1 MPTSRISR
9 RAFNTKVAMFMA
21 ATVAG
26 PAVHAETA
34 RPERSRIGIAVA
46 SRAAIS
52 VLPLALADQLGYFRS
67 AGLEVDITE
76 HGSGERLLDDGVFNG
91 SDVISGSF
99 EQTLLLQ
106 ARGLF
111 YQAFVLQART
121 PQVAM
126 GVSIR
131 ALPLYRTIADLR
143 GRRLGISS
151 AGSATSLVTQRVLA
165 RGGLALGDVTLVPV
179 GSGWQAANAL
189 RGGFVDALS
198 NLDPVMTQLELRGDV
213 RIVGDTRTLKGTQE
227 IFGGPM
233 PASCLYASQEFIQK
247 NPHTC
252 QALADGVVHALKW
265 LRTAGPSDIIRNVP
279 EGFLLGDRALYLAA
293 FNKVREAISLDGLI
307 PEDGARNALRVV
319 AAHDAAVGRASLQV
333 ARCYTNDFARRAKER
348 YRA

>member
-1 MPTSRISR
+1 VPRSRISR
-9 RAFNTKVAMFMA
+9 RAFTQLAMLMA
-21 ATVAG
+21 AQVAG
-26 PAVHAETA
+26 PPVRADTP
-34 RPERSRIGIAVA
+34 RLERARIGIAVA

-52 VLPLALADQLGYFRS
+52 VLPLTLAAQLGYFSS

-76 HGSGERLLDDGVFNG
+76 HGSAERLLDDGVF
-91 SDVISGSF
+91 SSADVISGSF

-106 ARGLF
+106 ARGQS

-131 ALPLYRTIADLR
+131 ALPLYRSIQDLR

-151 AGSATSLVTQRVLA
+151 AGSTTSMVAQRVLA
-165 RGGLALGDVTLVPV
+165 RGGLGLADVIPVVV

-198 NLDPVMTQLELRGDV
+198 SLDPVMTQLEQRGDV

-233 PASCLYASQEFIQK
+233 PSSCLYASQEFIQK
-247 NPHTC
+247 NPLTC

-265 LRTAGPSDIIRNVP
+265 LQTAGPSDIIRNVP

-319 AAHDAAVGRASLQV
+319 ASHHAWLRRENLQV

-348 YRA
+348 FRA

>member
-1 MPTSRISR
+1 ML
-9 RAFNTKVAMFMA
+9 MA
-21 ATVAG
+21 ATAVAG
-26 PAVHAETA
+26 PAVRAETA
-34 RPERSRIGIAVA
+34 RPERGRIGIAVG

-52 VLPLALADQLGYFRS
+52 VLPLTLAAQLGFFRS
-67 AGLEVDITE
+67 AGLEVEITE
-76 HGSGERLLDDGVFNG
+76 HGSGERLLDDGVFNNA
-91 SDVISGSF
+91 DVISGSF

-106 ARGLF
+106 ARGQS

-126 GVSIR
+126 GVSLR
-131 ALPLYRTIADLR
+131 ALPLYRSVPDLR

-165 RGGLALGDVTLVPV
+165 RGGLSAADVTLVPV

-198 NLDPVMTQLELRGDV
+198 NLDPTMTQLEQRGDV
-213 RIVGDTRTLKGTQE
+213 RIIGDTRTLKGTQE
-227 IFGGPM
+227 LFGGPM

-247 NPHTC
+247 NPLTC

-265 LRTAGPSDIIRNVP
+265 LQTAGPSDIIRNVP

-319 AAHDAAVGRASLQV
+319 AAHDPSLRRENLQV
-333 ARCYTNDFARRAKER
+333 ARCYTNEFARRAKER

>member
-1 MPTSRISR
+1 
-9 RAFNTKVAMFMA
+9 MFMA
-21 ATVAG
+21 ASVAG
-26 PAVHAETA
+26 PAVPAETA
-34 RPERSRIGIAVA
+34 RPERARIGIAVA
-46 SRAAIS
+46 NRAAIS
-52 VLPLALADQLGYFRS
+52 VLPLTLANQLGYFRS

-76 HGSGERLLDDGVFNG
+76 YGSGERLLDDGVFNG
-91 SDVISGSF
+91 TDVISGSF
-99 EQTLLLQ
+99 EQTVLLQ
-106 ARGLF
+106 ARGQL

-131 ALPLYRTIADLR
+131 ALPLYRSIQDLR

-151 AGSATSLVTQRVLA
+151 AGSATSMVTQLVLA
-165 RGGLALGDVTLVPV
+165 RGGLSLADVTLVPV

-189 RGGFVDALS
+189 RGGFVEALS
-198 NLDPVMTQLELRGDV
+198 NLDPVMTQLEQRGEV
-213 RIVGDTRTLKGTQE
+213 RIIGDTRTLKGTQE

-247 NPHTC
+247 NPLTC

-293 FNKVREAISLDGLI
+293 FNKVREAISIDGLI

-319 AAHDAAVGRASLQV
+319 AAHDASLRVENLQV